1 MIRKETPLSDV
12 LEIGKGCQRRN
23 NCCKHGSGCLVNDDL
38 RNISLFLG
46 ISEKEVKEKYLE
58 GVEKFNTRLFRPKI
72 VRDGKPYGVCIF
84 FDEKG
89 CKIHSVKPT
98 ECKVGNCGERGEEL
112 SKWFMLN
119 NFVNAHDPESI
130 RQYAIYLKTHEALP
144 GGELRELVPD
154 EGRLRKI
161 LDFTILK

>member
-98 ECKVGNCGERGEEL
+98 ECKVGNC
-112 SKWFMLN
+112 
-119 NFVNAHDPESI
+119 
-130 RQYAIYLKTHEALP
+130 
-144 GGELRELVPD
+144 
-154 EGRLRKI
+154 
-161 LDFTILK
+161 